1 MVGLKKSKEISAV
14 VVEIIKKMQQ
24 DNTVVIVEGQHDIST
39 LSEVVEYLSSK
50 GKIEKKEVY
59 AVTFDRLL
67 YNHLQINGQKIIV
80 AMDGDRRGE
89 EKKEQAI
96 ALIRERYPQS
106 TIDESTGRRLLKI
119 LGTNHIEGVLG
130 PIKEFEKVKR

>member
-1 MVGLKKSKEISAV
+1 VVELKKGIEISAV
-14 VVEIIKKMQQ
+14 VIEIIKKMQQ
-24 DNTVVIVEGQHDIST
+24 DNTVVIVEGQHDISA
-39 LSEVVEYLSSK
+39 LREVVEYLSSK

-67 YNHLQINGQKIIV
+67 HNNLEINGQRIII

-119 LGTNHIEGVLG
+119 LGTNCIEGIVG
-130 PIKEFEKVKR
+130 PIKEFEKTKR